1 MFATLLYIIKY
12 VLSVKKEEKDVSY
25 GTMGVDFEERV
36 NYERLR
42 KERLERAK
50 EQVKV
55 YNLGALLCFDF
66 DNIRYITGTHVGEWC
81 RNKMQRY
88 TILPIDADP
97 ILYDPAA
104 PAKRA
109 TCPWITDRV
118 FPAVGSM
125 RGAIPPEV
133 GMVEKVAKSIKE
145 ILTKFK
151 VADKPLGVD
160 VIDIPLAEALA
171 HEGIKVVDGQ
181 QAILDARIIK
191 TKDEIELLRTS
202 AAMVDAVYEE
212 IARNIKPGAREND
225 LVAIANKILYTLG
238 SDLVECV
245 NSVSGPRGAPHPH
258 TFSDRMIRPG
268 DMIYLDIMHSY
279 NGYRTCYYRTFICG
293 KPTKAQVEA
302 YDTAWAWLKKSMNA
316 VKSGATT
323 ADIAKCWPAAE
334 EFGLKNEEEAFLL
347 QFGHGIGMSIWE
359 KPVIS
364 RLFSLERPFKIREG
378 MTFAL
383 ETWCP
388 SKDGKGAARIEE
400 EVAVTADGY
409 ERLFRYPADELISCG
424 VPGSLAY

>member
-1 MFATLLYIIKY
+1 M
-12 VLSVKKEEKDVSY
+12 SY
-25 GTMGVDFEERV
+25 GTMGVDFEQRV

-42 KERLERAK
+42 KERLDRAK
-50 EQVKV
+50 EEVKA

-66 DNIRYITGTHVGEWC
+66 DNIRYITGTHVGEWA
-81 RNKMQRY
+81 RNKMIRY

-104 PAKRA
+104 PAKRVV
-109 TCPWITDRV
+109 CPWIANRV

-133 GMVEKVAKSIKE
+133 VMVEKVAKRVKKK
-145 ILTKFK
+145 LTKYK
-151 VADKPLGVD
+151 VADMPLGVD
-160 VIDIPLAEALA
+160 IIDIPLAETLA

-181 QAILDARIIK
+181 QAMLDARVIK
-191 TKDEIELLRTS
+191 TKDEIELLKTS
-202 AAMVDAVYEE
+202 AAIVDAAYEE
-212 IARNIKPGAREND
+212 IVRNIKPGVREND
-225 LVAIANKILYTLG
+225 LVAVANKTLYTLG

-245 NSVSGPRGAPHPH
+245 NCISGPRGMPHSH
-258 TFSDRMIRPG
+258 TFSDRMIRPS
-268 DMIYLDIMHSY
+268 DMIYLDLMHSY
-279 NGYRTCYYRTFICG
+279 NGYRTCYYRTFVCG

-302 YDTAWAWLKKSMNA
+302 YDTAWAWLKKSMGA
-316 VKSGATT
+316 VNPGATT
-323 ADIAKCWPAAE
+323 ADIARCWPAAE
-334 EFGLKNEEEAFLL
+334 EFGFKNEEEAYLL

-364 RLFSLERPFKIREG
+364 RLFSLEHPFEIQEG

-400 EVAVTADGY
+400 EVAVTASGY
-409 ERLFRYPADELISCG
+409 ERLFRYPVEELISCG
-424 VPGSLAY
+424 LPGSLAY